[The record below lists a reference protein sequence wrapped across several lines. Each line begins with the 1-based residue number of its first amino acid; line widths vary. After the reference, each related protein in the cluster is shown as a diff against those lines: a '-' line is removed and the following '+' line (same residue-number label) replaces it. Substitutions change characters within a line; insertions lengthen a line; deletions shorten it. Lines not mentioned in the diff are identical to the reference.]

1 MHRRP
6 VFVTLLSVLVL
17 TLTVWNGVRCYSAL
31 TSWSL
36 LQELEAHP
44 GPLYIAL
51 TGLIWAASGLA
62 LFRGLWLGRSWAR
75 PAAWFYIGLYL
86 AYFWLDRFFFRP
98 DERTQNYVLLLVLQ
112 LAVVG
117 VTGIALSTSSGKTF
131 FR

>member
-6 VFVTLLSVLVL
+6 AFVTILSILVL
-17 TLTVWNGVRCYSAL
+17 ILAVWNGVRCYSGL

-36 LQELEAHP
+36 LSELGSHP

-51 TGLIWAASGLA
+51 TGLVWAASGLF

-75 PAAWFYIGLYL
+75 AAGWVYIGLYL
-86 AYFWLDRFFFRP
+86 AYFWADRFLFRP
-98 DERTQNYVLLLVLQ
+98 AERSQNYALLFVLQ
-112 LAVVG
+112 LVAVG
-117 VTGIALSTSSGKTF
+117 LTSIALSTSSSKTF